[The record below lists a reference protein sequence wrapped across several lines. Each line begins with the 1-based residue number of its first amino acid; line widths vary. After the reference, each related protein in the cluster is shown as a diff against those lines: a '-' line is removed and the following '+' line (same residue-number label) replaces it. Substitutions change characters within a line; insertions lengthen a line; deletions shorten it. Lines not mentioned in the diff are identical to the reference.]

1 MILCIVTS
9 LKPRVERKFQSRLR
23 CWPVPLRL
31 HVKLAVGRLTFRIP
45 LFSPSYASSSSYCTS
60 PATRRSRQP
69 RSPFPPLPPLP
80 PASSFRRDPSLGRRS
95 PRLPDGHGSSLPCSE
110 CRRWYGLSILGERL
124 CSIGFRFAFQ
134 AVLFAGGREGG
145 RRDPVHR
152 FLLPVHRTN
161 AVRLICCCTGFARR
175 RRRLCDS
182 ARARRVRVG
191 AEMKGASSIPAVASI
206 PSPLFLW
213 RVKVRVSNY
222 M

>member
-95 PRLPDGHGSSLPCSE
+95 PRLPDGTAPPSPATAGAGTGCRSSVSAFARSDFASPSRRFCS
-110 CRRWYGLSILGERL
+110 R
-124 CSIGFRFAFQ
+124 
-134 AVLFAGGREGG
+134 VGGREGG
-145 RRDPVHR
+145 EIP
-152 FLLPVHRTN
+152 FTASYFPY
-161 AVRLICCCTGFARR
+161 TGQTQ
-175 RRRLCDS
+175 
-182 ARARRVRVG
+182 
-191 AEMKGASSIPAVASI
+191 
-206 PSPLFLW
+206 
-213 RVKVRVSNY
+213 
-222 M
+222 